1 MTAVEFYDRTPIE
14 NVISSITTVP
24 DKIIFIGD
32 GKTMRKFDKSFRNFL
47 DKRGLG
53 TEVVYKSVNRHDLNN
68 IVGVL
73 SDIIEEEDECVFDLT
88 GGDDLALV
96 AMGIVYHNYKD
107 TKNIQMQRFNVRN
120 GVVTDCDDDGTVIYD
135 GVPHIS
141 VEENIILHGGSVRS
155 PESDARVN
163 NWDLTEDFKTD
174 IELMWEICRRNPGL
188 WNTQLN
194 VLAALDDFSFENSL
208 EVSVDV
214 SVIEAH
220 LENIGVPYV
229 SVFEM
234 LIELYSSEVIADLFA
249 TEEHL
254 YFRYKNHQVKKC
266 LTKAG
271 NILELKVLVTA
282 GDVTDKSGDPYYT
295 DALSGVFIDWDGDEH
310 ELGDEDKDTENEI
323 DVILMRGVVPVFIS
337 CKNGQVD
344 DDELYKLDA
353 VSRRFG
359 SQHVRRVLIA
369 TYLGKK
375 AQSMDYFR
383 QRAKDMNITLIEGVH
398 ELEYE
403 GFERMVKNLLTV

>member
-1 MTAVEFYDRTPIE
+1 MTAIEFYDRTPIE
-14 NVISSITTVP
+14 NAISSITTVP

-32 GKTMRKFDKSFRNFL
+32 GKTMRRFDKAFHNFL
-47 DKRGLG
+47 NKRGLNV
-53 TEVVYKSVNRHDLNN
+53 EVVYKSVNRHDLNS
-68 IVGVL
+68 IVEVL
-73 SDIIEEEDECVFDLT
+73 SEIVEQEDECVFDLT

-107 TKNIQMQRFNVRN
+107 TKNLQMQRFNVQN
-120 GVVTDCDDDGTVIYD
+120 GVVTDCDNDGTVIYN

-141 VEENIILHGGSVRS
+141 VEENIILHGGSIRNA
-155 PESDARVN
+155 ENDTRVN
-163 NWDLTEDFKTD
+163 EWDLTEDFKTD

-194 VLAALDDFSFENSL
+194 VLSALDDFSSEDSL

-214 SVIEAH
+214 KDIEAH
-220 LENIGVPYV
+220 LENIDVPYV

-234 LIELYSSEVIADLFA
+234 LIELYSSEVISDLFA
-249 TEEHL
+249 NEEHL

-282 GDVTDKSGDPYYT
+282 GDVTDKEGKPYYT

-310 ELGDEDKDTENEI
+310 EFGGDDKDTENEI
-323 DVILMRGVVPVFIS
+323 DVILMRGAVPVFIS

-375 AQSMDYFR
+375 AKSMDYFR
-383 QRAKDMNITLIEGVH
+383 QRAKDMNITLIDGVH
-398 ELEYE
+398 ELEYDD
-403 GFERMVKNLLTV
+403 FERMIRNLLHN

>member
-14 NVISSITTVP
+14 NVISSVTTFP

-32 GKTMRKFDKSFRNFL
+32 GKIMRKFDKSFRNFL
-47 DKRGLG
+47 DKRRLE

-68 IVGVL
+68 IVEVL
-73 SDIIEEEDECVFDLT
+73 SKIVEEEDECVFDLT

-120 GVVTDCDDDGTVIYD
+120 GVVTDCDNDGTVIYD
-135 GVPHIS
+135 GVPNIS
-141 VEENIILHGGSVRS
+141 VEENIILHGGSVRRA
-155 PESDARVN
+155 ENDTRVN
-163 NWDLTEDFKTD
+163 EWDLTEDFKTD

-194 VLAALDDFSFENSL
+194 VLAALDDFSSEDSL

-214 SVIEAH
+214 KNIEEH
-220 LENIGVPYV
+220 LENVGVQYV

-249 TEEHL
+249 NEEHL

-282 GDVTDKSGDPYYT
+282 GDVTDKSGAPYYT

-323 DVILMRGVVPVFIS
+323 DVILMRGVLPVFIS

-359 SQHVRRVLIA
+359 ADHVRRVLIA

-403 GFERMVKNLLTV
+403 DFERMVRNLLTV